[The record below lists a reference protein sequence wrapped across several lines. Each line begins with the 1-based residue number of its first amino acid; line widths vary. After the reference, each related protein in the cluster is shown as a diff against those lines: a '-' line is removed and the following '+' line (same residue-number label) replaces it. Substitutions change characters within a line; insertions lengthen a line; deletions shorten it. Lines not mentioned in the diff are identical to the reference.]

1 MSSNADFSTDRAGQR
16 LDLEIV
22 DLDQSRN
29 SHEADAGFKS
39 GGSGSCG
46 CGYWIDDGDDV
57 DASTR

>member
-29 SHEADAGFKS
+29 SHEANAGFRS
-39 GGSGSCG
+39 SGSSG